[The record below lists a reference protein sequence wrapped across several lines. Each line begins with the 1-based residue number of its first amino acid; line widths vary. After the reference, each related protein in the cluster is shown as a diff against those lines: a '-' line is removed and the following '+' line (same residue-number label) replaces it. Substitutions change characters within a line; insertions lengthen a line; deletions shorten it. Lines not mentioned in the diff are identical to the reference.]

1 MCLLLL
7 LSLLSLFLLLCVSQ
21 ADAEKYATWQIDSN
35 YVVGAAKCA
44 AWHEKGSSAC
54 KCVNSRRVCVCVCV
68 RVFEFVPVCVP
79 VCLKLFM
86 PAKNYMNAVHKY
98 FCSS

>member
-1 MCLLLL
+1 MFAVVVVVVVIVL
-7 LSLLSLFLLLCVSQ
+7 LLLCVSQ

-54 KCVNSRRVCVCVCV
+54 KCVNSRRVYVCVCAGV
-68 RVFEFVPVCVP
+68 
-79 VCLKLFM
+79 
-86 PAKNYMNAVHKY
+86 
-98 FCSS
+98 

>member
-1 MCLLLL
+1 MFAVVVVVVIVL
-7 LSLLSLFLLLCVSQ
+7 LLLCVSQ

-44 AWHEKGSSAC
+44 AWHKKGSSAC
-54 KCVNSRRVCVCVCV
+54 KCVNSWSVCVCVCV
-68 RVFEFVPVCVP
+68 RVFEFAPVCVP

-86 PAKNYMNAVHKY
+86 PAKNYMNTVHKY